1 MNAIKLFE
9 AKQVNYI
16 FRHLNYEKTIPTY
29 CSSNYFIL
37 L

>member
-16 FRHLNYEKTIPTY
+16 FRHLNYEKTISTI
-29 CSSNYFIL
+29 CSNHYFFML
-37 L
+37 